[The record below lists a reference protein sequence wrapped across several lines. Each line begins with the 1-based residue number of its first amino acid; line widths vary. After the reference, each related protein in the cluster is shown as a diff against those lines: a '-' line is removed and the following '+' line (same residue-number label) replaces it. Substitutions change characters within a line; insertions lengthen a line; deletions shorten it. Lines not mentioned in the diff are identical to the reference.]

1 MAIRTRVVAAVV
13 ATGEASRIV
22 GAVAGAVEVVT
33 TEAVV
38 AMNPEAVE
46 VAVEAE
52 AAWAEVT
59 VVASINLVVLGI
71 KDLVMILNR
80 IIRTTILSSF
90 KA

>member
-46 VAVEAE
+46 VAEEAE
-52 AAWAEVT
+52 AAWGRCLMSQGGVPSVGNVAWLSLEV
-59 VVASINLVVLGI
+59 NP
-71 KDLVMILNR
+71 
-80 IIRTTILSSF
+80 
-90 KA
+90 